1 MRRPWTNCPRPPQ
14 HRPKSCPPPS
24 SAATAAGSER
34 PAYELADIVRAY
46 GATYRRTHDVLPVQS
61 LALRAI
67 ARCRTA
73 ALGGHVE
80 ACDACSAR
88 RVAYNSCR
96 NRHCP
101 KCQGRAR
108 AKWVAAQQ
116 ALLLPIEYFHVVF
129 TLPHTLNALARV
141 NPRRVYALLFHAAA
155 TTLQCFARDPRHLG
169 AELGVTA
176 VLHTWGQ
183 NLSQHLHVH
192 CVVTGGGLSA
202 DGQRWVRT
210 RRGFLFPVRALSKV
224 FRGKFVAGLRQ
235 LRARQLLHFAGDSAA
250 LTDEHVWTD
259 WLRALRVTA
268 WVVYAKPP
276 FGGPER
282 VLKYLGRYTHRIA
295 ISNQRLVSIGDG
307 IVRFCW
313 KDYAHHNQVRV
324 MALPAAEFLRRF
336 LLHVVPSAFMRIRHF
351 GLLANRHRAAK
362 LARCRALLEPTTP
375 GKVDACDRP
384 GASDD
389 GSPSATAAPQLCPVC
404 GGGPLRIVEILRP
417 LRGIPP

>member
-1 MRRPWTNCPRPPQ
+1 MPA
-14 HRPKSCPPPS
+14 PS
-24 SAATAAGSER
+24 STVTAAGGER

-46 GATYRRTHDVLPVQS
+46 GATDRRTHDVLPGQGVV
-61 LALRAI
+61 LRAI

-80 ACDACSAR
+80 ACEACGAR

-101 KCQGRAR
+101 KCQGPAR

-129 TLPHTLNALARV
+129 TLPHALNALARV

-155 TTLQCFARDPRHLG
+155 ATLQGFARDPRHLG

-183 NLSQHLHVH
+183 NLSQHIHVH
-192 CVVTGGGLSA
+192 CVVTGGGLSP
-202 DGQRWVRT
+202 DGQRWMSA
-210 RRGFLFPVRALSKV
+210 RRGFLFPVRALSTV
-224 FRGKFVAGLRQ
+224 FRGKFLAGLRQ
-235 LRARQLLHFAGDSAA
+235 LRARGLLHFAGDSAA
-250 LTDEHVWTD
+250 LADERAWAE
-259 WLRALRVTA
+259 WLRTLRATD

-282 VLKYLGRYTHRIA
+282 VLKYLGRYTHRVA
-295 ISNQRLVSIGDG
+295 ISNDRLVSIDHG
-307 IVRFCW
+307 VVCFRW
-313 KDYAHHNQVRV
+313 KDYAHHNQVKV

-336 LLHVVPSAFMRIRHF
+336 LLHVVPAGFRRIRHF

-362 LARCRALLEPTTP
+362 LARCRALLAPAAP
-375 GKVDACDRP
+375 QAVDAGERP
-384 GASDD
+384 GVSDAA
-389 GSPSATAAPQLCPVC
+389 SPSATAAPQVCPMC
-404 GGGPLRIVEILRP
+404 GGGPLLIVEILRP